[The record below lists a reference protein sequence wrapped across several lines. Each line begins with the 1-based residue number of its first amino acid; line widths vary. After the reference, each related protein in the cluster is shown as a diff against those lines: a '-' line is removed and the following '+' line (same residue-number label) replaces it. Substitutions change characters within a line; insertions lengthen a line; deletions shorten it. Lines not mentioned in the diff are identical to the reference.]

1 MLYPRRHAVALLAAL
16 AIAVPAPALAGEPTL
31 LAQMDDVTATMAQA
45 EPPLSEDPFSGEEEG
60 DEGRDDRR
68 DERREEGPAAGG
80 REPLPETGI
89 ESGLI
94 AMLGLA
100 LILSGSGLRLTLGR
114 DAG

>member
-1 MLYPRRHAVALLAAL
+1 MPDPRRHAAALLAAL
-16 AIAVPAPALAGEPTL
+16 SLTVPAPALAEEPTL

-45 EPPLSEDPFSGEEEG
+45 EPPLSENPFPGEDGG
-60 DEGRDDRR
+60 DEGRDERR
-68 DERREEGPAAGG
+68 DDEPAAG
-80 REPLPETGI
+80 RESLPETGI

-100 LILSGSGLRLTLGR
+100 LILSGSGLRLRLGR